1 MNDKEKKAIVKI
13 GFLGPSP
20 EENVK
25 ERLSK
30 HELFCHQEVK
40 VIKKEYAS
48 ELKDG
53 LDQGEFDYA
62 IVPCRNDQNEINL
75 VMMDMISSMVSRGYV
90 EIGSY
95 YEKQNFNRKVRRVQ
109 DEEYVDLQANYAFG
123 QSEYQFSDDGKMNE
137 YLEYKIFQKSTYRP
151 SFFDRAFIF
160 LFADGLLSKI
170 LGSLLVIGAF
180 AFIILG
186 FIVSKDI
193 LDKITLWVSLSTA
206 CFQFIIYILDLKEKA
221 RMRLIRGYWIYYSF
235 EERKSSS
242 SFVPKGFKT
251 RIMTI
256 DQFDD
261 EINIS
266 CKVEGEDNIFFST
279 NNVNFEYSPRT
290 RMGKGFYEYVTNVRN
305 NMGKRAE
312 GVCRYQ
318 GKREKNSPFTSMDGW
333 FSSRGTEI
341 TGRVKYVRVSKE
353 EYETLQKSNGYYAN
367 QFENDHLLLV
377 GVYGDECSNTDLVA
391 KRYIQEHRE
400 SFQKEISYVYFES
413 IQAMYDSFKNHK
425 IDFAVVPE
433 RNRGNPI
440 IGHQKFVENFSSSKV
455 DEIHFPVKYLL
466 ASVYENYRLDENT
479 IFIGHQQSIEQCAS
493 FIQNRKTERMSS
505 SSHAAREL
513 KFFAHPERYV
523 AICNADAQRYYHLF
537 PVKDENGKVIDPY
550 IDSIENITIFSIYR
564 NKITKKT

>member
-1 MNDKEKKAIVKI
+1 M
-13 GFLGPSP
+13 
-20 EENVK
+20 
-25 ERLSK
+25 
-30 HELFCHQEVK
+30 
-40 VIKKEYAS
+40 
-48 ELKDG
+48 
-53 LDQGEFDYA
+53 
-62 IVPCRNDQNEINL
+62 
-75 VMMDMISSMVSRGYV
+75 
-90 EIGSY
+90 
-95 YEKQNFNRKVRRVQ
+95 Q
-109 DEEYVDLQANYAFG
+109 DEEYVDLQAKNSFG
-123 QSEYQFSDDGKMNE
+123 QSEYQFSSDGKINE
-137 YLEYKIFQKSTYRP
+137 YLEYKIFQKSTYHP

-186 FIVSKDI
+186 FVVEKDI

-235 EERKSSS
+235 EERKSAS

-251 RIMTI
+251 RIMKI

-261 EINIS
+261 EMNIS

-341 TGRVKYVRVSKE
+341 TGRVKYVRVTKE

-367 QFENDHLLLV
+367 QFENDHLFLV

-391 KRYIQEHRE
+391 KNYVQGHLDNM
-400 SFQKEISYVYFES
+400 QKEVSYVYFET
-413 IQAMYDSFKNHK
+413 IQSMFDSFKNHK
-425 IDFAVVPE
+425 IDIAVVPE
-433 RNRGNPI
+433 RNRGKAI
-440 IGHQKFVENFSSSKV
+440 IGHQMFVEKFTSFKV
-455 DEIHFPVKYLL
+455 DEIHFHVKYLL
-466 ASVYENYRLDENT
+466 ASAKENYRLNENT

-493 FIQNRKTERMSS
+493 FIQNRQTVRMSS

-523 AICNADAQRYYHLF
+523 AICNEDAQRYYHLY
-537 PVKDENGKVIDPY
+537 PVKDEEGKVIDPY

-564 NKITKKT
+564 NE